1 MKRNFK
7 LAGLAVIMTIT
18 ALSFTAC
25 GGENTEAT
33 TDETVTEEVIEI
45 EDPADDAEMIEV
57 IEEDTTA
64 VEGKCGEGKCGEG
77 KCGDGA
83 E

>member
-7 LAGLAVIMTIT
+7 LAGLAVIMTIA